1 MTLGLFALGVACLW
15 ALFFAALG
23 LRGRRA
29 AVERILAGDEGAAS
43 DGAPTIRGQLRRWLA
58 LAGFRRTG
66 APALFVAGC
75 SVAFIAAAAAAWAT
89 SAMILDA
96 AVKAVSEIPGG
107 VGEMFG
113 AALETGPAVLFVFI
127 ALVPYLVVRATRRR
141 RVDDIER
148 DLPLVLELFATLAGA
163 GLAFDAALNRIIE
176 SSRRDRPLIQELR
189 SFQLDLLTGVPRLQ
203 ALRNL
208 AQRIDTTST
217 TIFVS
222 ATIQAEQIG
231 ASITETLR
239 HQADD
244 VRDRRR
250 EQALLEAQALPVKL
264 VFPLMACFLPGI
276 FVSTVGPVLFQMVQV
291 VDAIIRPVVK

>member
-1 MTLGLFALGVACLW
+1 V
-15 ALFFAALG
+15 
-23 LRGRRA
+23 
-29 AVERILAGDEGAAS
+29 V
-43 DGAPTIRGQLRRWLA
+43 
-58 LAGFRRTG
+58 
-66 APALFVAGC
+66 
-75 SVAFIAAAAAAWAT
+75 
-89 SAMILDA
+89 
-96 AVKAVSEIPGG
+96 
-107 VGEMFG
+107 
-113 AALETGPAVLFVFI
+113 FVFI

-141 RVDDIER
+141 RVEDIER

-176 SSRRDRPLIQELR
+176 SSRRERPLIQELR

-291 VDAIIRPVVK
+291 VDTIIRPVVK